1 MNSPKKLYGVLAAA
15 EMVTWALLLL
25 GLALKY
31 LFKVTDVAT
40 TIFGSIHGFT
50 FLCYVVTTIMV
61 WINQQ
66 WSFGRG
72 VIGLAS
78 SIIPFTTYPF
88 ERNTL
93 KAGLLDRPWRFT
105 DESEEPQGIFEWA
118 LAMIIRRPFISAF
131 GILIVLAVV
140 FTLLLMAGPPT
151 QWFS

>member
-31 LFKVTDVAT
+31 LFKVTDIAT
-40 TIFGSIHGFT
+40 TIFGGIHGFT

-66 WSFGRG
+66 WGFGRG

-78 SIIPFTTYPF
+78 SIIPFATYPF

-105 DESEEPQGIFEWA
+105 DESEEPQGFFEWA

-131 GILIVLAVV
+131 VILIVLAVV

>member
-31 LFKVTDVAT
+31 LFKVTDIAT
-40 TIFGSIHGFT
+40 TIFGGIHGFT

-78 SIIPFTTYPF
+78 SIIPFATYPF

-93 KAGLLDRPWRFT
+93 KAGL
-105 DESEEPQGIFEWA
+105 
-118 LAMIIRRPFISAF
+118 
-131 GILIVLAVV
+131 
-140 FTLLLMAGPPT
+140 
-151 QWFS
+151 

>member
-1 MNSPKKLYGVLAAA
+1 MNSPKRLYGVLAAA

-61 WINQQ
+61 WINQK

-72 VIGLAS
+72 IIGLAS
-78 SIIPFTTYPF
+78 SIIPFATYPF
-88 ERNTL
+88 GRNTL
-93 KAGLLDRPWRFT
+93 KAGLLDRPWRFSN
-105 DESEEPQGIFEWA
+105 ESEEPQGIFEWT
-118 LAMIIRRPFISAF
+118 LAMIIRRPIILAF
-131 GILIVLAVV
+131 AILIVIAVV

>member
-1 MNSPKKLYGVLAAA
+1 MNSPKKLYGILAAA

-78 SIIPFTTYPF
+78 SIIPFATYPF
-88 ERNTL
+88 EQNTL

-131 GILIVLAVV
+131 VIFIVLVVV

>member
-1 MNSPKKLYGVLAAA
+1 MNSPKKLYGILAAA
-15 EMVTWALLLL
+15 EMVTWALLLI

-50 FLCYVVTTIMV
+50 FLCYVATTIMV
-61 WINQQ
+61 WINQR

-72 VIGLAS
+72 VVGLAS
-78 SIIPFTTYPF
+78 SIIPFATYPF
-88 ERNTL
+88 EQNTL
-93 KAGLLDRPWRFT
+93 KAGLLDQPWRFT
-105 DESEEPQGIFEWA
+105 DESEQPQDIFEWA
-118 LAMIIRRPFISAF
+118 LAMVIRRPFISAF
-131 GILIVLAVV
+131 VILIVLIVV

>member
-31 LFKVTDVAT
+31 LFKVTDIAT
-40 TIFGSIHGFT
+40 TIFGGIHGFT

-78 SIIPFTTYPF
+78 SIIPFATYPF

-105 DESEEPQGIFEWA
+105 DESEEPQDIFEWT

-131 GILIVLAVV
+131 VILIVLVVV

>member
-15 EMVTWALLLL
+15 EMVTWALLLF

-61 WINQQ
+61 WINQR

-72 VIGLAS
+72 VVGLAS
-78 SIIPFTTYPF
+78 SIIPFATYPF
-88 ERNTL
+88 EQNAL
-93 KAGLLDRPWRFT
+93 KAGLLDQPWRFT
-105 DESEEPQGIFEWA
+105 DESEEPQDIFEWA

-131 GILIVLAVV
+131 AILIVLIVV

>member
-31 LFKVTDVAT
+31 LFKVTDIAT

-78 SIIPFTTYPF
+78 SIIPFATYPF
-88 ERNTL
+88 EQNTL

-131 GILIVLAVV
+131 VIFIVLVVV